1 MARTEAQAM
10 LRVARRDLRAAR
22 LLAVDEADEASWGFQ
37 MQQAIEK
44 AFKAWILSRDLK
56 APFTHDIADLLQILS
71 EQGRASRSVPTCSSR
86 NSPCLLF
93 NSATTTTQSHWIS
106 IASTGSQWCRPCW
119 MKWICGLKG
128 ACHDPPA

>member
-1 MARTEAQAM
+1 MARSEAQAM

-56 APFTHDIADLLQILS
+56 APFTHDIADLLQILN
-71 EQGRASRSVPTCSSR
+71 EQGVDPTPYLQFSQFTLFAVQLR
-86 NSPCLLF
+86 YDDEPEPLDLDRQHWLTVVQALLEEVDLQIVDL
-93 NSATTTTQSHWIS
+93 A
-106 IASTGSQWCRPCW
+106 P
-119 MKWICGLKG
+119 
-128 ACHDPPA
+128 